1 MRLIKITFTVT
12 LKGKMSISLYSFP
25 KKKKKNTMLND
36 KNKMTKFILLFQ
48 MNN

>member
-25 KKKKKNTMLND
+25 KEKNTMLND